1 MKQHEIVN
9 DVLEGMLGIGGIP
22 TNESFYAEFDM
33 RVRAGLGIP
42 ENAELATLRAQNAA
56 LVEALGGL
64 LGGVNGGVGEFAF
77 FASPEKI
84 REAEA
89 ALKTARGE

>member
-1 MKQHEIVN
+1 MEKENLSVALDRLLN
-9 DVLEGMLGIGGIP
+9 SALFDSDK
-22 TNESFYAEFDM
+22 ESTKLIQKTIKSLKAK
-33 RVRAGLGIP
+33 
-42 ENAELATLRAQNAA
+42 NAELATLRAQNAA

-89 ALKTARGE
+89 VLKTARGE